1 MNPIPMTRPTAQGHE
16 RPQGS
21 AAPSPPPEGMGHLGS
36 GPSLTHELRF
46 MSLFQEGR
54 GLSFPCS
61 AAGDV
66 QIDDLSDRA
75 RANYFYARTV
85 VGREFAQPA
94 VVAH

>member
-1 MNPIPMTRPTAQGHE
+1 MNPTPMTRPTAQGHE

-21 AAPSPPPEGMGHLGS
+21 AAPSPPPEV
-36 GPSLTHELRF
+36 THELRF